1 MSTFLFPFENDANGG
16 PLDDFFY
23 FLAAS
28 NDKIKQAYLLAISYF
43 SLPLDKKYQIYNNLV
58 ESTVSPIPT

>member
-23 FLAAS
+23 FVAAS
-28 NDKIKQAYLLAISYF
+28 NDKIKQAYLLATSYF
-43 SLPLDKKYQIYNNLV
+43 SLPFLNKNLDKKYQIYNNWL
-58 ESTVSPIPT
+58 

>member
-23 FLAAS
+23 FVAAS
-28 NDKIKQAYLLAISYF
+28 NDKIKQAYLLATSYF
-43 SLPLDKKYQIYNNLV
+43 SLPFLKKNLDKKYQIYNNWL
-58 ESTVSPIPT
+58 